1 MPPTTC
7 ADLLRTI
14 TSEPGRP
21 RITWYGDAGERVE
34 LSGAVLENWVNK
46 TTNLLLE
53 EFDAAP
59 GLRVLLDLP
68 LHWRSVVWALAVWR
82 TGACVVTAG
91 TAGGPPAALT
101 VTDEPDR
108 HAGTGPVVAVT
119 LPALSR
125 RYDGTLPAGVIDA
138 ASAVMTYGDVLGWS
152 PATNLDAPA
161 VVGPDGETTYRD
173 LVPPYADGIP
183 GERRLLD
190 LDTGRDGGLAVHLRS
205 ILEVLAA
212 DGSVVLVA
220 GDASRELAADPV
232 RRSRMISSERI
243 SSVG

>member
-46 TTNLLLE
+46 TTNLLVE

-68 LHWRSVVWALAVWR
+68 PHWRSVVWALAVWR

-91 TAGGPPAALT
+91 TAGGLPAALT
-101 VTDEPDR
+101 VTDEPGR
-108 HAGTGPVVAVT
+108 HTGTGPVVAVT

-125 RYDGTLPAGVIDA
+125 RYDGSLPPGVMDA

-152 PATNLDAPA
+152 PAVDLDAPA
-161 VVGPDGETTYRD
+161 LVSPDAEVVYRD
-173 LVPPYADGIP
+173 LVPPRAASTP
-183 GERRLLD
+183 RERRWVQLD
-190 LDTGRDGGLAVHLRS
+190 DAREGGLAIHLRS
-205 ILEVLAA
+205 VLEVLAA

-232 RRSRMISSERI
+232 RRSRMIASEGVN
-243 SSVG
+243 SAG